1 MKNLK
6 EGGWPFM
13 DENFK
18 KKFMEAAGSNPQGS
32 IMDLLLTDVLAKHGV
47 SDNALRNLSHER
59 KNQIKKISDELQLEL
74 KRILD

>member
-1 MKNLK
+1 
-6 EGGWPFM
+6 M

-47 SDNALRNLSHER
+47 SDNALRTFPLKE
-59 KNQIKKISDELQLEL
+59 KIKSRRFLMNFS
-74 KRILD
+74 

>member
-1 MKNLK
+1 
-6 EGGWPFM
+6 M

-18 KKFMEAAGSNPQGS
+18 KKFMESARSNPKGS

-47 SDNALRNLSHER
+47 SDNALRNLSPER
-59 KNQIKKISDELQLEL
+59 KIQIKKISDELQVEL